1 MKKRILMITGIIL
14 YILFL
19 LSLYENVQSH
29 FELSLK
35 NFLVGIINLII
46 GFSLFYKPIKD
57 FFKRKKIKEFLLTL
71 FIF

>member
-1 MKKRILMITGIIL
+1 MTTGIIL

-57 FFKRKKIKEFLLTL
+57 FFKRKK
-71 FIF
+71 

>member
-1 MKKRILMITGIIL
+1 MIIGIIF

-35 NFLVGIINLII
+35 NFLVTIINLII
-46 GFSLFYKPIKD
+46 GISLFYKPIKEL
-57 FFKRKKIKEFLLTL
+57 KTIKK
-71 FIF
+71 

>member
-1 MKKRILMITGIIL
+1 MITGIIL

>member
-57 FFKRKKIKEFLLTL
+57 FFKRKK
-71 FIF
+71 

>member
-1 MKKRILMITGIIL
+1 MKKRIFIILGIIF

-35 NFLVGIINLII
+35 NFLVTIINLII
-46 GFSLFYKPIKD
+46 GISLFYKPIKEL
-57 FFKRKKIKEFLLTL
+57 KTIKK
-71 FIF
+71 

>member
-1 MKKRILMITGIIL
+1 MITGIIL

-57 FFKRKKIKEFLLTL
+57 FFKKKKKKSFY
-71 FIF
+71 

>member
-1 MKKRILMITGIIL
+1 MIIGIIF

-46 GFSLFYKPIKD
+46 GLKLFYIP
-57 FFKRKKIKEFLLTL
+57 FKNYIKERF
-71 FIF
+71 

>member
-1 MKKRILMITGIIL
+1 MKKRIFIILGIIF

-46 GFSLFYKPIKD
+46 GISLFYKPIKEL
-57 FFKRKKIKEFLLTL
+57 KTIKK
-71 FIF
+71 

>member
-1 MKKRILMITGIIL
+1 MKKRILMIIGIIF

-57 FFKRKKIKEFLLTL
+57 FFKRKK
-71 FIF
+71 

>member
-1 MKKRILMITGIIL
+1 MKKRILMIIGIIL

-46 GFSLFYKPIKD
+46 GFSLFYKPIKE
-57 FFKRKKIKEFLLTL
+57 FFKRKK
-71 FIF
+71 

>member
-46 GFSLFYKPIKD
+46 GFSLFYKPIKE
-57 FFKRKKIKEFLLTL
+57 FFKRKK
-71 FIF
+71 

>member
-46 GFSLFYKPIKD
+46 GFKLFYIP
-57 FFKRKKIKEFLLTL
+57 FKNYIKERF
-71 FIF
+71 